1 MGGISIMAKNIE
13 LIHAIIKINP
23 TAVVCVNGDDL
34 YENIEWQND
43 TPVIPKAELEAKQAE
58 LQADYDAKQ
67 YQRDRNP
74 DEWEKVNATNFYPSI
89 GDQLDM
95 LFHDKKDGTTTW
107 EDAIQAVKD
116 AHPKP

>member
-1 MGGISIMAKNIE
+1 M
-13 LIHAIIKINP
+13 IKIEDAVLAINP
-23 TAVVCVNGDDL
+23 SAQFTS
-34 YENIEWQND
+34 
-43 TPVIPKAELEAKQAE
+43 TPSDNVDGITWLSGTTPISKADILAKQSE
-58 LQADYDAKQ
+58 LQADYDAKK
-67 YQRDRNP
+67 YQRDRVGE
-74 DEWEKVNATNFYPSI
+74 DGYPNI